1 MGATS
6 HVTAGPGSAPPV
18 ACADAL
24 NWEPRV
30 LVVDDDEVCR
40 VATVGLLGRLGLPA
54 DVAAGG
60 RDALSMAAAWPYVA
74 ILMDCVMPDVDGY
87 QATSRIR
94 ALAGSDESPPIVAV
108 TSYSRHVSLAAGM
121 DHHIAKPLRLEQ
133 LRADCARLGLLAPA
147 PRAPVSGEWLSA
159 PALRE
164 RPNLPATRASELA
177 LAFVVRARR
186 RLPQL
191 WRAANRGELGS
202 ISDLALKLERRAVSV
217 GAARVAA
224 VCDLMLDAARRG
236 DAATAASLEP
246 ALRTALAQTAE
257 AAPALA
263 APVAT
268 VVPIAASRPAAPVA
282 PSRPPTVIRV
292 AIADDDPLARSAIE
306 AMIRAGDHLELV
318 GSAAGVDELLEL
330 VARERPDVVLAD
342 FMMPDGGGA
351 EAARRIRA
359 SFPGT
364 RIVALTASEGP
375 QAYLAM
381 LRAGADGLLVK
392 GVSLPRLVDLIHRAA
407 ARGSS

>member
-6 HVTAGPGSAPPV
+6 HVTVGPGSAPAAAP
-18 ACADAL
+18 ADAL
-24 NWEPRV
+24 DWEPRV

-40 VATVGLLGRLGLPA
+40 VATVGLLARLGLPA
-54 DVAAGG
+54 DVAADG
-60 RDALSMAAAWPYVA
+60 RDALSKAAAWPYVA
-74 ILMDCVMPDVDGY
+74 ILMDCVMPDLDGY

-108 TSYSRHVSLAAGM
+108 TSHSRHVSLAAGM

-133 LRADCARLGLLAPA
+133 LREDCARLGLLAPA
-147 PRAPVSGEWLSA
+147 TSAPAPGKWLSV

-164 RPNLPATRASELA
+164 RPNLPPARASELA

-191 WRAANRGELGS
+191 WRAANRGELGA
-202 ISDLALKLERRAVSV
+202 IADLALRIERRAVSV

-236 DAATAASLEP
+236 DAALAASLEP
-246 ALRTALAQTAE
+246 ALRMALAQTAE
-257 AAPALA
+257 AAPAL
-263 APVAT
+263 P
-268 VVPIAASRPAAPVA
+268 APVA
-282 PSRPPTVIRV
+282 PAAPGRPPGVIRV

-306 AMIRAGDHLELV
+306 AMIRAGDRLELV
-318 GSAAGVDELLEL
+318 GSADGVEELLEL
-330 VARERPDVVLAD
+330 VARERPDVAVVD
-342 FMMPDGGGA
+342 FLMPDGGGA

-359 SFPGT
+359 SCPGT

-375 QAYLAM
+375 QVYLAM

-392 GVSLPRLVDLIHRAA
+392 GVSLARLVDLIHRAA
-407 ARGSS
+407 SRRSS